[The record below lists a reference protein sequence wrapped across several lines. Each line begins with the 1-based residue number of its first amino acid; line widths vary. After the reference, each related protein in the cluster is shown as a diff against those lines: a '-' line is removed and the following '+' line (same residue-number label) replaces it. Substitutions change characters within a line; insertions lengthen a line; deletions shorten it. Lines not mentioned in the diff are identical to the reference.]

1 MDYSHKE
8 KRQEEKSEIVSWII
22 STKRKREKEKS
33 NIIFLNEIFFIIPTQ
48 AGVKTS
54 SDKVTAF

>member
-1 MDYSHKE
+1 M
-8 KRQEEKSEIVSWII
+8 VSWII

-33 NIIFLNEIFFIIPTQ
+33 YIIFLNEISFIIPTQ
-48 AGVKTS
+48 AGIRTS

>member
-22 STKRKREKEKS
+22 STKRKREKEKKRKVRS
-33 NIIFLNEIFFIIPTQ
+33 FFE
-48 AGVKTS
+48 
-54 SDKVTAF
+54 